1 MSFIRLDKV
10 PSSAHYETIEVGV
23 DKDYYDGQF
32 FNLGV
37 SLDLDGE
44 VVEAKEAKEGQ
55 RAIGLLCSVN
65 IDYTSNTDML
75 VSSKLTKG
83 DIGRV
88 LILQKGNIISFS
100 RQIAKG
106 LKVGEKVTV
115 AENGY
120 GLKKA
125 SDNDYVVGQVIRLD
139 HMTNIGEL
147 IVVRILLEEPSRN
160 VTPEKGEQGERGKQ
174 GEQGKSAYQT
184 WLDNGG
190 KGSEQDFLISLK
202 GNQGEQGRV
211 GKQGKSAY
219 QTWLDN
225 GGDGS
230 EQDFLKSLE
239 GKQGRAGAK
248 GKDAPTIT
256 KATLKLS
263 EDETTIQGL
272 TLTLSDE
279 SMIEAEIIK

>member
-10 PSSAHYETIEVGV
+10 PSSAHYETIEVGT

-100 RQIAKG
+100 REIAKG

-125 SDNDYVVGQVIRLD
+125 SDDDYVVGQVIRLD

-160 VTPEKGEQGERGKQ
+160 VTPEKGEQGEQGKQ
-174 GEQGKSAYQT
+174 GKQGKSAYQT

-190 KGSEQDFLISLK
+190 KGSEQDFL
-202 GNQGEQGRV
+202 
-211 GKQGKSAY
+211 
-219 QTWLDN
+219 
-225 GGDGS
+225 
-230 EQDFLKSLE
+230 KSLE
-239 GKQGRAGAK
+239 GKQGRAGVK
-248 GKDAPTIT
+248 GKDAPTIM
-256 KATLKLS
+256 KATLKLG
-263 EDETTIQGL
+263 EDGSTIQGL

-279 SMIEAEIIK
+279 SVIEAEITK